1 MKTVLKNSRPDQL
14 KVDDIKIKGKS
25 AFFHFFFSVY
35 LPFQVALLSLFFLS
49 SAWLRDCL

>member
-25 AFFHFFFSVY
+25 VFFPSFSVY
-35 LPFQVALLSLFFLS
+35 LPFQVALL
-49 SAWLRDCL
+49 